1 MGNATAS
8 TTIVFADPAI
18 SLSMQLDDQMNNNK
32 TSFDSGATVY
42 FLVFSAMND
51 IDINTLCSS
60 GAVTANGTKQVV
72 IEQTVVFENTSTASL
87 DNLPDGTVTWSWMG
101 NVGGVPV
108 FDGQSVTLPR
118 NTVGVLQCSYTT
130 TARSFALAGVTI
142 PANLDEFDVVVV
154 AEGSLL

>member
-8 TTIVFADPAI
+8 TTIVFADQAV
-18 SLSMQLDDQMNNNK
+18 SLSIQLDDLLNNNK

-42 FLVFSAMND
+42 FLVFSVVDA
-51 IDINTLCSS
+51 ISVNTLCSS
-60 GAVTANGTKQVV
+60 GAVTSNGTKQVDV
-72 IEQTVVFENTSTASL
+72 TEIVVFENTATASL
-87 DNLPDGTVTWSWMG
+87 DKLPNGTVTWSWMG
-101 NVGGVPV
+101 NAGGVPV
-108 FDGQSVTLPR
+108 FDGRSVTMPR

-142 PANLDEFDVVVV
+142 PDNLEEFDVVVV